1 MRSEIQE
8 IWVKL
13 HEWKYESTS
22 SECVV
27 VYLSKI
33 NKYLFSLFIQNKYLL
48 TTLCQ
53 ILDEDKISGLLE
65 VILLISGET
74 DNKQMNKWLYNVSWE

>member
-48 TTLCQ
+48 TILCQ